1 MILTSWSSQCWCLSI
16 DFFSFYPLVWDL
28 PGSWIFCWNLHIFTF
43 CSEALDL
50 TQTIC
55 FIWLFFDTALAGEGR
70 WRCCLITV
78 RCPAEHSQ
86 PFLKPFSWSPIQCSL
101 ASVPIIS
108 DYTERG
114 QEKYWWRTEKE
125 GKCWGVHMS
134 TFKLKKG
141 SFLFICWR

>member
-1 MILTSWSSQCWCLSI
+1 MIFNILVISVLVFISW
-16 DFFSFYPLVWDL
+16 FFFLLHLVWDL

-43 CSEALDL
+43 YSEALNL
-50 TQTIC
+50 MHTIC

-70 WRCCLITV
+70 WRCCLITA

-108 DYTERG
+108 DYTEWEVKRNIDGG
-114 QEKYWWRTEKE
+114 QRRKVNAGGCIW
-125 GKCWGVHMS
+125 VLLS
-134 TFKLKKG
+134 
-141 SFLFICWR
+141 